1 MKRTFY
7 TVVGYT
13 LGVGTGWYVQR
24 RVKRTVEKVAP
35 DQVVAE
41 VRDRGRQVADAGV
54 QAATRAR
61 DLAVNFREATQ
72 EGMATIRREHADL
85 LAEFATDE
93 AMHTGPARR
102 LPGRVGTQPGG
113 GFRPRH

>member
-1 MKRTFY
+1 VKRTFY
-7 TVVGYT
+7 TAVGYT
-13 LGVGTGWYVQR
+13 LGVSTGWYIQR

-35 DQVVAE
+35 DQVAAE
-41 VRDRGRQVADAGV
+41 VRDRGRQVADASV

-72 EGMATIRREHADL
+72 EGVAMMRREHADL

-102 LPGRVGTQPGG
+102 LPGRGGAGSGG
-113 GFRPRH
+113 GFRPRR